1 MRQYKNDKGHIF
13 FAGYTKDFEIWGFL
27 LRIDA
32 KLCCISGA
40 PILQT
45 FMEAQ
50 WLRVFSLFK
59 YHMITQSV

>member
-1 MRQYKNDKGHIF
+1 MRNLF
-13 FAGYTKDFEIWGFL
+13 FLQVIYSKDFEIWGFL

-32 KLCCISGA
+32 KRCCTSDA

-50 WLRVFSLFK
+50 WLRVFILLSRPT
-59 YHMITQSV
+59 I